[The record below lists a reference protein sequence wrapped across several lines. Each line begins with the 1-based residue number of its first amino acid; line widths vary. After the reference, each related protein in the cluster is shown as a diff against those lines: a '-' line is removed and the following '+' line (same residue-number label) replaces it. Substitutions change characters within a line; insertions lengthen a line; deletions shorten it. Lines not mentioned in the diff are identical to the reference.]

1 MNFSNPTSSSH
12 QTRYSDIVYRLTQIL
27 LGLLACWMLSIQPTF
42 AEVDDSVVNLQPVN
56 FNHTQIQI
64 LHDIIGQLERQ
75 HYQPKMLNDQL
86 ALEITTT
93 LLNNLDPYH
102 SLLSQQDLAYFA
114 VLKTELDDVFR
125 SEQWELMND
134 LFNLIHQRRLAFASY
149 SLSLVE
155 PVLYDFNFGL
165 DEHLHTDRS
174 KQPWLQNLEAL
185 RDLWRRQVKHEV
197 LMGRLEEE
205 PDQIIQDRL
214 TKRYQNLHKR
224 LLQYSNKDAF
234 QQLVNAYTSVIDPHT
249 QYYPPHQLENF
260 NIDMSL
266 SLEGIGAVLQRDNDY
281 TKVVRLI
288 PAGPADKAGELKV
301 SDRIV
306 GVAQGQHGEIVDV
319 VGWRLDDVVKLVRGP
334 KGSLVRLQ
342 IIASNSQDK
351 SRTEIQIVRNKVNL
365 EEQSAKSS
373 LINIK
378 QNDINYRIGVI
389 TIPTFYHDFAA
400 QQAGDPNYKSTSRDV
415 KSILEQLQTQQVE
428 GIIIDLRNNGGGSL
442 SEANKLIGLF
452 ITTGG
457 TVQIRGAS
465 GRLNLLGDPN
475 AEINYTG
482 PLVVL
487 VNRLSASASEI
498 FAGAMQDYQ
507 RGIVIG
513 SQTFGKGT
521 VQSMIPMR
529 YGKLKLTQAKFYRIS
544 GASTQHQGV
553 IPDIALPAWEDPQKI
568 GESALTTAL
577 QWDEITPISYTP
589 VSYTAMLNLQ
599 QAVPYLQQSQQERSL
614 QDPDFNYTRKI
625 VAKNRALETAV
636 SLNQKTRQAYKLA
649 EDSWY
654 LQTLNELRQSKDME
668 PVNTLNGH
676 TMPDYEPDNDP
687 YLKASGHVLIDMVN
701 LM

>member
-12 QTRYSDIVYRLTQIL
+12 QARYSDIVYRLTQIL

-205 PDQIIQDRL
+205 PDQMIQDRL

-301 SDRIV
+301 SDLIV

-342 IIASNSQDK
+342 IIANNSQDK

-577 QWDEITPISYTP
+577 QWDEITPISYT
-589 VSYTAMLNLQ
+589 AMLNLQ
-599 QAVPYLQQSQQERSL
+599 QAAPYLQQSQQERSL

-625 VAKNRALETAV
+625 VAKNRAMETAV

-676 TMPDYEPDNDP
+676 TTPDYEPDNDP